1 VEKSEKLRN
10 ELIKCRFD
18 SKIAIEKEVFQL
30 REENNQYLAQIETL
44 NNQLIAIK
52 NDFNSLQLIRLNL
65 EQQLSH
71 NEDNYRNDKF
81 FINNMSSQIIQI
93 NNKIQSVAQ
102 YISSVESLHNE
113 LKNSGIFRFNSL
125 QNLFL

>member
-93 NNKIQSVAQ
+93 NNKTQSVAQ
-102 YISSVESLHNE
+102 YISSVESLHNQ

>member
-1 VEKSEKLRN
+1 LKN

-18 SKIAIEKEVFQL
+18 SKIAIEKEMFQL

-65 EQQLSH
+65 EQELSH
-71 NEDNYRNDKF
+71 ISDNYRNEKF

-93 NNKIQSVAQ
+93 NNKTESVAQ

-125 QNLFL
+125 KNLFL

>member
-1 VEKSEKLRN
+1 MEKSEKLRN

-93 NNKIQSVAQ
+93 NNKTQSVAQ
-102 YISSVESLHNE
+102 YISSVESLHNQ